1 MTEIRVAFFSRN
13 RAIIFSCWFLHSH
26 PSLYLSLRRGI
37 SIGSIFIWYIFS
49 FFFFNFPIY
58 TCQSYPSFVFVCT
71 EKDWLL
77 VAAGGSCC
85 DLAPPISYIL
95 ILYYIFLHYI
105 LNHIYIRLCIKYSIL
120 IYSYL
125 LVAGRSIMTDLADYH
140 QHGVG
145 SFFILKQKNQQCLLK
160 ILILILKA
168 FSSCSWWF
176 FGWKDWLGF
185 TW

>member
-1 MTEIRVAFFSRN
+1 MQK
-13 RAIIFSCWFLHSH
+13 LHC
-26 PSLYLSLRRGI
+26 LLCLV
-37 SIGSIFIWYIFS
+37 GSIFISNFFS
-49 FFFFNFPIY
+49 FFNFPIC
-58 TCQSYPSFVFVCT
+58 TCHSHPSFVFVCA

-95 ILYYIFLHYI
+95 ILYYILLHYI
-105 LNHIYIRLCIKYSIL
+105 LNHIYIILCIKYSIL
-120 IYSYL
+120 LYSYL
-125 LVAGRSIMTDLADYH
+125 LVARRRIIMTDLAEYH
-140 QHGVG
+140 QLGVG

-168 FSSCSWWF
+168 FSSCGWWF